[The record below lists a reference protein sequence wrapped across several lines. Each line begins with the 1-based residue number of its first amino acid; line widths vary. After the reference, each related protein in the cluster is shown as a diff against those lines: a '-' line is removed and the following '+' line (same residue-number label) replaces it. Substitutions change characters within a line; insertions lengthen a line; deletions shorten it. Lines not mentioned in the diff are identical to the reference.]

1 MCWID
6 DRYIYIYTRQTKK
19 IYGYMWI
26 MILWDIYIYMYIYI
40 LLCKQGLNQGKYG
53 GPMGFN
59 GVCVYIYITG
69 HSRISW
75 DVSRDSM
82 GYIPKLCGCFLGN
95 KYDTFS

>member
-1 MCWID
+1 MID
-6 DRYIYIYTRQTKK
+6 IYIYSSNQEN
-19 IYGYMWI
+19 IWLHLDNDI
-26 MILWDIYIYMYIYI
+26 MGHIYIYMYIYI

-82 GYIPKLCGCFLGN
+82 GYIPKLCGCFLATSMIPSR
-95 KYDTFS
+95 KQT